1 MVTFSVGNVRAGGK
15 ASTSRRGKR
24 WKEEG
29 TIEGRWPVYL
39 EKKNMKKKEESAKLE
54 LESNLY
60 PF

>member
-29 TIEGRWPVYL
+29 TIEGRWPAYL
-39 EKKNMKKKEESAKLE
+39 EKIKNMKKKEESAKLE
-54 LESNLY
+54 LESNL
-60 PF
+60 

>member
-1 MVTFSVGNVRAGGK
+1 MATFSVGNVRAGGK

-39 EKKNMKKKEESAKLE
+39 EKKHEKERGKRKARVRE
-54 LESNLY
+54 
-60 PF
+60 

>member
-29 TIEGRWPVYL
+29 TIEGRWPAYL
-39 EKKNMKKKEESAKLE
+39 EKIKKHETERGKRKARVGE
-54 LESNLY
+54 
-60 PF
+60 